1 MSVDARIRIALGAHE
16 PELAAAGER
25 RWLGVKRFARNR
37 LAVVGSLLLVFMT
50 FVALLAP
57 VLAPSDPLLQ
67 DLSEAMKPPSRE
79 HLFGTDQ
86 MGRDVLSRVIHGSRI
101 SLEVGFVSV
110 GIGGFVGTILG
121 VIAGYVGTWADR
133 LIMRAMDIMLALPAI
148 LLAIIVVT
156 WLGPSLTNAMIAI
169 AVVQIP
175 RTSRLMRSATLAIM
189 PREYILASR
198 VIGAGSLRI
207 VRNHLLPNALAP
219 LVVDST
225 IGLAFAILTAASLG
239 FLGLGAQPPTPEWG
253 AMISEGRSFLFSA
266 FYVTLFPGMAILLT
280 TISMNLVGDG
290 LQDALNPRL
299 TS

>member
-1 MSVDARIRIALGAHE
+1 MTAHAQVRIALADDE
-16 PELAAAGER
+16 TQSVAGHER

-37 LAVVGSLLLVFMT
+37 LAVVGSLLLVFMA

-57 VLAPSDPLLQ
+57 VLAPSDPVTQ
-67 DLSEAMKPPSRE
+67 DLSGAMKPPSWE
-79 HLFGTDQ
+79 HPFGTDQ
-86 MGRDVLSRVIHGSRI
+86 LGRDILSRVIYGSRI
-101 SLEVGFVSV
+101 SLQIGFVSV
-110 GIGGFVGTILG
+110 GIGGLVGTIIG
-121 VIAGYVGTWADR
+121 VTAGYVSGWTDR
-133 LIMRAMDIMLALPAI
+133 LVMRAMDVMLALPAI

-175 RTSRLMRSATLAIM
+175 RTARLMRSATLAIM

-198 VIGAGSLRI
+198 VTGAGSLGIMRRH
-207 VRNHLLPNALAP
+207 VLPNALAP

-225 IGLAFAILTAASLG
+225 IGLAFAILTAAGLG

-253 AMISEGRSFLFSA
+253 AMISEGRSFLYSA
-266 FYVTLFPGMAILLT
+266 FYVTLFPGMAILLA
-280 TISMNLVGDG
+280 TISVNLVGDG